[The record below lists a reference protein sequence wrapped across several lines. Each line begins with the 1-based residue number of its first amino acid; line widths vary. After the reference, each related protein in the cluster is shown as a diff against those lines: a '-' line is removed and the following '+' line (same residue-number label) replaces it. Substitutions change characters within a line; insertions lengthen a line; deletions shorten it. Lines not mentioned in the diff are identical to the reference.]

1 MQVGEKIVESRDD
14 GRVVEA
20 QTGQI
25 RGQAR
30 PRCVQGAQDQRD
42 VAGLQGDKTRR

>member
-1 MQVGEKIVESRDD
+1 MEVGRKILQSRDD

-30 PRCVQGAQDQRD
+30 PRCVQGAQT
-42 VAGLQGDKTRR
+42 GLMSPVCRG